1 MNFDTLLNCVVFFTY
16 GAICIIS
23 IIFTFSLDTY
33 SKINEKLNWE
43 MFSSRTVID
52 FLEKNIDWL
61 DNWFMSNN
69 KKVGP
74 ILIFLSLVDL
84 KLWLDIIKNFKF

>member
-23 IIFTFSLDTY
+23 IIFTFSVDTY

-43 MFSSRTVID
+43 IFSSRIVID
-52 FLEKNIDWL
+52 FLEKNVDWL

-74 ILIFLSLVDL
+74 ILILLSLVDL
-84 KLWLDIIKNFKF
+84 KLWLDILKNF